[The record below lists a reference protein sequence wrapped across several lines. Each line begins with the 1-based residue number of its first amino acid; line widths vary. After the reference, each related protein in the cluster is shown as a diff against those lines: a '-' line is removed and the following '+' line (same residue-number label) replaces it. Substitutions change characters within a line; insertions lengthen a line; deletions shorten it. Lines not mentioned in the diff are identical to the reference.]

1 MIGQIYLHYDEDSL
15 ALHSNAGLIRRA
27 KKSLEDVQLVQG
39 NTAPLQFKVEEFE
52 VVLPEQGITEAQC
65 NCPAQ
70 SCCKHI
76 LSSIF
81 WLQQNQNLTANTIQ
95 STETSA
101 EPSHKNGN
109 QNDNK
114 SATENIDA
122 TVDNIQHSA
131 TANIAT
137 HTALN
142 TALTLKDSA
151 LFKKAGKAQ
160 TRLAFEIWQSFCQN
174 AEHCQIDIAPEK
186 ISFKTTFSDHA
197 ILFFPPTGFDGILS
211 DLADNKKNAVHL
223 ACIAYLFHLNAPE
236 QWQWAEDLQQQLS
249 QEHQYILNPEDV
261 EFIQELQQLCQHFIQ
276 QGLSHL
282 AKESVLSLHI
292 LNMQARAQNLPRLA
306 TQLRQLHGMMRQ
318 FLEDDIQIDEQQ
330 IFSQL
335 AYLNA
340 YLFALQNSQNQAEN
354 FTRLKGVVQ
363 RDYQENS
370 TERLIP
376 LGCEW
381 WQTDSGAQGLTVI
394 FWDVEQQHSRE
405 VTQAR
410 ANRLDSTFD
419 KHNVAQTG
427 IWGTSLDYLLS
438 HQIQLT
444 HSKASSAVNLSAS
457 ADTRFIQLDPFK
469 SLGLDNLQYMNI
481 GISRWEELHAWI
493 QPKSSLELNPYRYV
507 LLRHQQIFAP
517 ELNEQQQC
525 FECRIQ
531 DDAGQ
536 SLKLTLPIEIEY
548 QIRIKHLTTLIQQ
561 NEKIVATL
569 VRLDTSQQNIQLI
582 PCSVMI
588 QKKQGLEIFSLDYH
602 HPRYKKSSLGELITG
617 RIEKLLQ
624 QKKQWQS
631 QQHYS
636 ALDIATQQTQS
647 VLEFYANTGR
657 AVLDPEDKIKLQQAT
672 QLYQDLGLDILQH
685 SLQTALQ
692 TENLAAALLKWRHL
706 FLQIQR
712 LSYRLPIDLSL
723 IHI

>member
-39 NTAPLQFKVEEFE
+39 NAAPLQFKVEEFE
-52 VVLPEQGITEAQC
+52 VSLPEQGITEAQC
-65 NCPAQ
+65 SCPAQ

-81 WLQQNQNLTANTIQ
+81 WLQENQNLTANTIE

-101 EPSHKNGN
+101 EASNTN
-109 QNDNK
+109 SNENNNK
-114 SATENIDA
+114 STAENVDA
-122 TVDNIQHSA
+122 TVDNTQHSA
-131 TANIAT
+131 TENIAT

-142 TALTLKDSA
+142 IALMLKDSA

-174 AEHCQIDIAPEK
+174 PEHCQIDITPEK
-186 ISFKTTFSDHA
+186 ISFKTTFSDNA

-223 ACIAYLFHLNAPE
+223 ACIAYLFHLNAPA

-306 TQLRQLHGMMRQ
+306 TQLRQLHGVMRQ

-381 WQTDSGAQGLTVI
+381 WQTDSGAQGLTVT

-438 HQIQLT
+438 HQIQLNI
-444 HSKASSAVNLSAS
+444 SKASSKVNLSAS
-457 ADTRFIQLDPFK
+457 AETRFSQLADFK
-469 SLGLDNLQYMNI
+469 ALNMDDFQQLNI
-481 GISRWEELHAWI
+481 GINRWADLYQYV
-493 QPKSSLELNPYRYV
+493 QPTSSLELNPYRYV
-507 LLRHQQIFAP
+507 LLRHQQIFVP

-531 DDAGQ
+531 DDDGQ

-548 QIRIKHLTTLIQQ
+548 QVRIKHLTTLIQQ

-602 HPRYKKSSLGELITG
+602 HPPYKKSSLGELITG

-636 ALDIATQQTQS
+636 ALDIATQQTLS

-657 AVLDPEDKIKLQQAT
+657 AVLDPDDKQKLQYAA
-672 QLYQDLGLDILQH
+672 QLYEDLGLDMLQR
-685 SLQTALQ
+685 SIQTGIAS
-692 TENLAAALLKWRHL
+692 ENLAAALLKWRHL

-712 LSYRLPIDLSL
+712 LSYRLPIENS
-723 IHI
+723 I